1 MQNTTRILAE
11 NAIMNNNT
19 RETGINNNDLI
30 IGPSGAGKT
39 RGYVI
44 PNILN
49 TEESLIVADTKG
61 NLRCTLERQLK
72 EKGFHVLNINFKNI
86 QKSSYGYNPL
96 HYVRKNRE
104 TSEYY
109 EQDIITL
116 STALCPVTTER
127 DPFWE
132 ESAQLYLQ
140 CIISYVLKYLPENEH
155 HLESVGKLASR
166 LGTASFNELME
177 EVADVEPDC
186 FTARRYRQ
194 IRSNQT
200 ADRMDA
206 SIKGFIFRSL
216 NPFSTQ
222 DIQAFFTNRK
232 SIDLKRIGREKT
244 VVFLEISDTDR
255 SVDTLA
261 NLFYTQAFQALC
273 EEADSRVPDC
283 RLKVPVRFIL
293 DDFATNTI
301 IPHFDN
307 LISVIRSRD
316 ISVSLIIQSL
326 SQLENLYGSYAS
338 QTIINNCD
346 NMLYLGGLDVQT
358 AQYFALKLNKT
369 VFTILALP
377 TDSAFLFTRGQEP
390 RKVQKYNLEKHLQAD
405 TQTNIQKEC
414 SL

>member
-1 MQNTTRILAE
+1 MNNTTRILAE
-11 NAIMNNNT
+11 NVIMSNNT

-49 TEESLIVADTKG
+49 TEESLIIADTKG
-61 NLRCTLERQLK
+61 NLRCQLETQLK
-72 EKGFHVLNINFKNI
+72 QKGFHVLNIDFKNI
-86 QKSSYGYNPL
+86 QNSLYGYNPL
-96 HYVRKNRE
+96 HCVRKNKTNSR
-104 TSEYY
+104 YN
-109 EQDIITL
+109 EQDIITI
-116 STALCPVTTER
+116 SHILCPIRTQK

-132 ESAQLYLQ
+132 ESAQMYLQ
-140 CIISYVLKYLPENEH
+140 CLISYVLKCLPPEEH
-155 HLESVGKLASR
+155 HLDSVSKLADR
-166 LGTASFNELME
+166 IGTTLFNELME
-177 EVADVEPDC
+177 EVADVDPDC

-206 SIKGFIFRSL
+206 SIKGFIYSAL
-216 NPFSTQ
+216 NAFSTE
-222 DIQAFFTNRK
+222 DICSFFTKKK

-255 SVDTLA
+255 SRDALV

-273 EEADSRVPDC
+273 EEADSRVPHC

-307 LISVIRSRD
+307 LISVIRSRE
-316 ISVSLIIQSL
+316 ISVSLIVQSL
-326 SQLENLYGSYAS
+326 SQLESLYGSYAS

-346 NMLYLGGLDVQT
+346 NMLYLGGSDIKT
-358 AQYFALKLNKT
+358 AQYIALKLNKT
-369 VFTILALP
+369 VFTILSLP
-377 TDSAFLFTRGQEP
+377 NDSAFLFTRGQKP
-390 RKVQKYNLEKHLQAD
+390 QKVQKCCPEKYLQPNSQKEYNL
-405 TQTNIQKEC
+405 
-414 SL
+414 

>member
-11 NAIMNNNT
+11 NVIMNNNT

-61 NLRCTLERQLK
+61 NLRHKYGQSLRK
-72 EKGFHVLNINFKNI
+72 KGFNVLYINFKDLADNI
-86 QKSSYGYNPL
+86 YGYNPL
-96 HYVRKNRE
+96 LYIRKNE
-104 TSEYY
+104 KTSEYY
-109 EQDIITL
+109 EPDIITL
-116 STALCPVTTER
+116 STVLCPLTTEK

-140 CIISYVLKYLPENEH
+140 CIISYVLKYLPEDEH
-155 HLESVGKLASR
+155 HLDSVCKLANH
-166 LGTASFNELME
+166 LGTDYFNELME
-177 EVADVEPDC
+177 EVADVEPNC

-200 ADRMDA
+200 AERMDA
-206 SIKGFIFRSL
+206 SIKGFVFRCL

-222 DIQAFFTNRK
+222 EVHDFFTNEK
-232 SIDLKRIGREKT
+232 SFDLKQIGREKT
-244 VVFLEISDTDR
+244 AVFLEVSDTER
-255 SVDTLA
+255 SMDTLV
-261 NLFYTQAFQALC
+261 NLFYTQTFQALC
-273 EEADSRVPDC
+273 DEADSRLPDC

-293 DDFATNTI
+293 DDFATNTV

-307 LISVIRSRD
+307 LISVIRSRE

-326 SQLENLYGSYAS
+326 SQLESLYGTYAS

-346 NMLYLGGLDVQT
+346 NLLYLGGVDLET
-358 AQYFALKLNKT
+358 AKYISFKLNKT
-369 VFTILALP
+369 PFSVLSLP
-377 TDSAFLFTRGQEP
+377 LDSAFLFTRGKEP
-390 RKVQKYNLEKHLQAD
+390 LKVEKYNLEKHF
-405 TQTNIQKEC
+405 QTDLRKEY